1 MDTLTKEALRMSDQ
15 ATSPDTNNA
24 ISSQASECGA
34 TPSVKRDGLTTSQ
47 SGRDHA
53 HANLSAR
60 QAKERGLLTSGTY
73 GLHSSISSKSA
84 DLMSCLAS
92 RLRAKTGLVGSTLY
106 GLTWKERVTP
116 AGRKIHALR
125 ASVRRISDKDC
136 IGWPTPRAADNQQES
151 WESKQA
157 RNARHLLEG
166 RNSMKGVGG
175 MTMDMAAK
183 MASWPTPSVRDYK
196 DIGDLSKSQ
205 FRKDGKERKDTVPR
219 VATLAGWV
227 SPTTQDHSRG
237 GKEARPTDT
246 GVPLTQQVA
255 LAGWATPS
263 AMGDTTGGGCIGD
276 AIKAAN
282 GEKRPSG
289 ASRGTKLKEQVLLTG
304 PCRLTASGEMLT
316 GSSAAM
322 ESGGQLNPAHSRW
335 LMGLPQ
341 EWDDCAPTE
350 TRSVLLKRRGL

>member
-1 MDTLTKEALRMSDQ
+1 
-15 ATSPDTNNA
+15 
-24 ISSQASECGA
+24 
-34 TPSVKRDGLTTSQ
+34 
-47 SGRDHA
+47 
-53 HANLSAR
+53 
-60 QAKERGLLTSGTY
+60 
-73 GLHSSISSKSA
+73 
-84 DLMSCLAS
+84 
-92 RLRAKTGLVGSTLY
+92 
-106 GLTWKERVTP
+106 
-116 AGRKIHALR
+116 
-125 ASVRRISDKDC
+125 
-136 IGWPTPRAADNQQES
+136 
-151 WESKQA
+151 
-157 RNARHLLEG
+157 
-166 RNSMKGVGG
+166 MKGVGG

-183 MASWPTPSVRDYK
+183 MAAWPTPSVRDYK
-196 DIGDLSKSQ
+196 DTGDLSKSQ

-219 VATLAGWV
+219 VAELAGWV

-246 GVPLTQQVA
+246 GVPLTQQVV

-304 PCRLTASGEMLT
+304 PCRLTAYGEMLT

-341 EWDDCAPTE
+341 EWDACAPTE
-350 TRSVLLKRRGL
+350 TRSVLLKRRAS